1 MNASKEMIKK
11 IRFIIDN
18 VSFKNQDNKIEVI
31 DGKIK
36 IPGSGYKL
44 SGNEFKKAFQ
54 IYLGEDPNLSLGD
67 IKITKT
73 VGIFRRTRE
82 EPSSPAKTRSQSKKE
97 VGKGIG
103 DGIKKILNRT
113 MDHAEN
119 GNFEIAHNLFHSVK
133 DVAPKHVI
141 AKVRKYLNHI
151 RDNHHI

>member
-1 MNASKEMIKK
+1 MVNGNRMNPIEFSYVMKFLITGERDMINDKL
-11 IRFIIDN
+11 
-18 VSFKNQDNKIEVI
+18 
-31 DGKIK
+31 IK
-36 IPGSGYKL
+36 AIKTIKSN
-44 SGNEFKKAFQ
+44 SADIN
-54 IYLGEDPNLSLGD
+54 NRVNSL
-67 IKITKT
+67 K
-73 VGIFRRTRE
+73 
-82 EPSSPAKTRSQSKKE
+82 PSSPAKTRSKSKKE
-97 VGKGIG
+97 KTGKGIG